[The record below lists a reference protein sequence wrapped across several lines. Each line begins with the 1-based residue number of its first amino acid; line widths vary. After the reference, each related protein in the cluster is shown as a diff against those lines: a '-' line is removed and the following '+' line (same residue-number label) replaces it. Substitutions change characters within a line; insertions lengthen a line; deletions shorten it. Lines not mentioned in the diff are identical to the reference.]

1 MRGENGREREEGMG
15 ESICTEMYHGKQI
28 NLKDYI
34 YMEHIRKMYIMY
46 LNHIACFYLNKIFLM
61 LRDLLQHQ

>member
-34 YMEHIRKMYIMY
+34 YMEHIRKMYIKSHSM
-46 LNHIACFYLNKIFLM
+46 FLPQQNIP
-61 LRDLLQHQ
+61 DA